1 MHIFEH
7 NLSIKMKTYRKKI
20 NKISKGYRL
29 KPETHKLVSKI
40 QKSIN
45 GDRDEAVAAACI
57 AYFNNLELKGPALK
71 NGSQIQQ
78 RRAI

>member
-1 MHIFEH
+1 
-7 NLSIKMKTYRKKI
+7 MKSYRKKI
-20 NKISKGYRL
+20 NKVSKGYRL

-45 GDRDEAVAAACI
+45 GDRDEAVMAACI
-57 AYFNNLELKGPALK
+57 AYFNMSDLNESDFK
-71 NGSQIQQ
+71 GSQLHP